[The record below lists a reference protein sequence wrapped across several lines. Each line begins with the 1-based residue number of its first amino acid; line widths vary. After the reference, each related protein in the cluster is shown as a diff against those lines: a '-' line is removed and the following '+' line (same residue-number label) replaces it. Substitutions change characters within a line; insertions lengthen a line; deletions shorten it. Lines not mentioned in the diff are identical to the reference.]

1 MKPRKFRLHFNRI
14 NMQRGNPNIWTVHLS
29 DKCIQVREVQVAV
42 PIETIYRPEAR
53 QPRAFLC
60 GKGIV
65 TVQGHTAYIN

>member
-29 DKCIQVREVQVAV
+29 DKCIQVREVQVSV

-53 QPRAFLC
+53 QPRAFLS

-65 TVQGHTAYIN
+65 TVQGNTAYIN